1 MVSWDYF
8 IGAPA
13 SSNTDFPAIV
23 WLVMQI
29 DSLSPPRGLPQ
40 PVLGTVMLILL
51 LRAKTNWNFG
61 NLQTRKAEH
70 SNRFWVNLI
79 SKHLVDAFGPINP
92 TPQVGM
98 FSSPK
103 SSYWLW
109 DFGEPLSLFF
119 SLSFGQVPWGI
130 GLIHS
135 SPVSQTMRLLVLIA
149 AVSLLI
155 LQGVYNYW
163 NRSSTFCCTLSLRSN
178 EIPVQSQDGTWF
190 LIKSPSGHSQ
200 ELGQED

>member
-29 DSLSPPRGLPQ
+29 DSLSPQGDFHNRLWEQ
-40 PVLGTVMLILL
+40 LTLILL

-61 NLQTRKAEH
+61 NLQTQKAEH

-79 SKHLVDAFGPINP
+79 SMHLVDAFCSINP

-109 DFGEPLSLFF
+109 DFGEPLAFFF
-119 SLSFGQVPWGI
+119 SLPFGQLPWGI
-130 GLIHS
+130 GLIHN

-178 EIPVQSQDGTWF
+178 EIPVQSQDGIWF
-190 LIKSPSGHSQ
+190 
-200 ELGQED
+200 